1 MLRKKEKAHKQK
13 RKEDKS
19 TSFRLFFLFFTV
31 LIFSCFCNLNNVSA
45 EEVSPPSADVFSTS
59 LDEIEEKVFHIKYS
73 SDKKEDRLSRLEDF
87 IFGTKNESKTPEERL
102 KKISS
107 SIETKPQPIVKKE
120 AITPP
125 PIEQPQ
131 IPQVKEEPKVVY
143 DDNSK
148 NGVFGTITDLEKK
161 IFNKTFE
168 DMPFQKRVEQLEAKM
183 LSRGEL
189 NKVKDQP
196 LLERVTN
203 LVQKGNPKPIQES
216 FQVIKPKN
224 TLSQTNRQLNGQRNY
239 RIDPNTGQIINELT
253 GDIVTDSDGN
263 PITVRV
269 PTQIPQQQQQ
279 QYFPDQDDGYPVPGF
294 GGQQQ
299 FPGYGAQ
306 QQFPQQNGFPNQLQ
320 QQYGG
325 QYNPLNQL
333 NNFPI
338 DPNY

>member
-31 LIFSCFCNLNNVSA
+31 LIFSCFCNLNYVSA
-45 EEVSPPSADVFSTS
+45 EEVKPSSADVFSTS
-59 LDEIEEKVFHIKYS
+59 LDGIEEKVFRIKYS
-73 SDKKEDRLSRLEDF
+73 NDKKEDRLSRLEDF

-107 SIETKPQPIVKKE
+107 SIEAKPEPIVKKE
-120 AITPP
+120 IIPT
-125 PIEQPQ
+125 PIEHPQ
-131 IPQVKEEPKVVY
+131 IPQAKEEPKTVY
-143 DDNSK
+143 DENTK
-148 NGVFGTITDLEKK
+148 NGVFGTITDIEKK
-161 IFNKTFE
+161 IFNRTFE
-168 DMPFQKRVEQLEAKM
+168 DMPFQQRVEQLEMKM
-183 LSRGEL
+183 LSKGEL
-189 NKVKDQP
+189 NKVKGQP

-203 LVQKGNPKPIQES
+203 LVQKGNPKPIIEEP
-216 FQVIKPKN
+216 FQVIKPK
-224 TLSQTNRQLNGQRNY
+224 TPAPQANRQLNGQRNY
-239 RIDPNTGQIINELT
+239 RIDPNTGQIVNELT
-253 GDIVTDSDGN
+253 GDVVTDSDGN
-263 PITVRV
+263 PITVRI
-269 PTQIPQQQQQ
+269 PTQIPQQQQ
-279 QYFPDQDDGYPVPGF
+279 YFQDQEDGYPIPGF

-306 QQFPQQNGFPNQLQ
+306 QQFQQNGFPNQLQ

-325 QYNPLNQL
+325 QNPLNQL

>member
-1 MLRKKEKAHKQK
+1 MLRRKEKAHKQK
-13 RKEDKS
+13 RKEDKN
-19 TSFRLFFLFFTV
+19 TSLKLFFTI
-31 LIFSCFCNLNNVSA
+31 LIFSCFCNSTNVSA
-45 EEVSPPSADVFSTS
+45 EEVSPTSADVFSTS
-59 LDEIEEKVFHIKYS
+59 LDEIEEKVFHIKYN

-87 IFGTKNESKTPEERL
+87 IFGIKNEKKTPEERL

-107 SIETKPQPIVKKE
+107 SIETKPEQTKKE
-120 AITPP
+120 IIPTPVQ
-125 PIEQPQ
+125 IQEPQ
-131 IPQVKEEPKVVY
+131 IKEEPKVVY

-161 IFNKTFE
+161 MFDKTFE
-168 DMPFQKRVEQLEAKM
+168 DLPFQKRVEQLESKM
-183 LSRGEL
+183 LSSGEL
-189 NKVKDQP
+189 NKVKDKP
-196 LLERVTN
+196 LIERVTN
-203 LVQKGNPKPIQES
+203 LVQKGNPKPIQEP

-224 TLSQTNRQLNGQRNY
+224 TLPQPNKQLNGQRNY
-239 RIDPNTGQIINELT
+239 RVDPNTGQIINELT
-253 GDIVTDSDGN
+253 GDVVTDSDGN
-263 PITVRV
+263 PITVKM
-269 PTQIPQQQQQ
+269 PSQIPQQT
-279 QYFPDQDDGYPVPGF
+279 QYFPDPDDGYPIPGF

-299 FPGYGAQ
+299 FPGLGTQ